1 MLSFLSDLIS
11 RTPPE
16 KLIQRLVHTAYDEL
30 MVIDLK
36 SDRFEGRYHA
46 DGKFFTPVIDNHYS
60 SLFEYSSSHM
70 VHPEDREAHRALM
83 NPADMEERL
92 ARAWPRGILSGVI
105 RYVALDGNWREME
118 TLLIG
123 GTGYALPEHTVQF
136 YLFDVRDMRS
146 REEGMH
152 TETTASTSRLRDMLP
167 DLRA

>member
-60 SLFEYSSSHM
+60 SLFGYSSSHM
-70 VHPEDREAHRALM
+70 VHPEDREAL
-83 NPADMEERL
+83 ER
-92 ARAWPRGILSGVI
+92 
-105 RYVALDGNWREME
+105 DGK
-118 TLLIG
+118 TLFL
-123 GTGYALPEHTVQF
+123 
-136 YLFDVRDMRS
+136 
-146 REEGMH
+146 
-152 TETTASTSRLRDMLP
+152 
-167 DLRA
+167 

>member
-70 VHPEDREAHRALM
+70 VHPEDREAHSILM

-92 ARAWPRGILSGVI
+92 ARAWPRGIRSGAI
-105 RYVALDGNWREME
+105 RYVALDGTWREME
-118 TLLIG
+118 TLLRGLLDPDESNDFCHRCVLHGRAVCSARTKPACGECVLSGLCPKIG
-123 GTGYALPEHTVQF
+123 V
-136 YLFDVRDMRS
+136 
-146 REEGMH
+146 
-152 TETTASTSRLRDMLP
+152 
-167 DLRA
+167 